1 MGRLS
6 LTPQYAPNFG
16 WAQVRDL
23 HLGVRHVRPPSPQ
36 GGDGTRAHGTIKHGG
51 EESPLDNSGRVGKTL
66 IGTHL
71 PDSGPRYRLVNTAKA
86 EGQVAIWWYL
96 ESHDFRLPTHSPCN
110 SKFLTTLLTVKT
122 VNYEHAS
129 PLEDRAIREIV
140 GLAMDA
146 PAKAKSG
153 HPGTAMALAPLAV
166 TLFSRVLR
174 HDPTHPDWI
183 DRDRFILSCGH
194 ASILQYGI
202 ARVFGYGITRE
213 DLMEFRQPHSRTP
226 GHPEVGVTPTV
237 EVTTGPLGQG
247 LANGVGMAIAE
258 RYLRASYGPELVN
271 HHTWVIAGDGCIEE
285 GISHEAASLAGA
297 LKLSGLTVIY
307 DDNRITIDGDTNL
320 ALADDTP
327 ARFRAYGWNVL
338 ELGEVANDCNALEAG
353 LRAAKAES
361 ERPTLLILRSH
372 IGFPATAMV
381 DRREAH
387 GSPFST
393 DVIRDTKVALGVDPE
408 ISFNVADDLPSAI
421 VESLTEQR
429 SERKHWESRVTA
441 SGESGAKLL
450 LQMASGGVPAVSPS
464 MGRYDEGS
472 KVATRKAM
480 QRAIDAL
487 SPVAPGLLSGS
498 ADLTDNTGVLLP
510 NEVAQS
516 AENPQG
522 RQIYYG
528 IREFAMGAAMVGMAL
543 HGGVRPVGSTFFVFS
558 DYVRP
563 AIRLAALSEAPV
575 TFVFTHD
582 SIGVGEDG
590 PTHQPI
596 EHLMALR
603 AMPGVHVVRPSDA
616 NEALQLIGDVI
627 STHTKGPTA
636 LILSRQDLPVLGGSD
651 AANSANGALKGG
663 YVLRDHQSA
672 VFTLVAT
679 GSEVGVAVGAAD
691 ELATEGIQV
700 RVVAL
705 PCWEC
710 FEEQPKDYR
719 ASVLRRDLPS
729 LSIEAGATLG
739 WAKYADESL
748 GIDTFGI
755 SAPGDFVFEYF
766 NLTPSAVAKAVRHRL
781 EHA

>member
-1 MGRLS
+1 M
-6 LTPQYAPNFG
+6 
-16 WAQVRDL
+16 D
-23 HLGVRHVRPPSPQ
+23 
-36 GGDGTRAHGTIKHGG
+36 D
-51 EESPLDNSGRVGKTL
+51 SGRVREPL
-66 IGTHL
+66 VRSHL
-71 PDSGPRYRLVNTAKA
+71 PNGGARHALVDTTKA

-96 ESHDFRLPTHSPCN
+96 ESHGFRLPTHSPCGR
-110 SKFLTTLLTVKT
+110 KFLTTLLTVET
-122 VNYEHAS
+122 VKYEHAS
-129 PLEDRAIREIV
+129 ALEDRAIREIV

-174 HDPTHPDWI
+174 HDPTHPGWI

-202 ARVFGYGITRE
+202 ARVFGYGVTRE
-213 DLMEFRQPHSRTP
+213 DLIEFRQPHSRTP

-307 DDNRITIDGDTNL
+307 DDNRITIDGATNL

-327 ARFRAYGWNVL
+327 GRFRAYGWNVL

-353 LRAAKAES
+353 LRAAKSEL
-361 ERPTLLILRSH
+361 ERPTLLVLRSH

-387 GSPFST
+387 GSPFSAE
-393 DVIRDTKVALGVDPE
+393 VIRDTKLALGVDPE
-408 ISFNVADDLPSAI
+408 ISFNVSEDLPAAM
-421 VESLTEQR
+421 VESLGAQR
-429 SERKHWESRVTA
+429 SERNHWESRLTA
-441 SGESGAKLL
+441 SGEIGVRLL
-450 LQMASGGVPAVSPS
+450 DQVASGGVPSVAPE
-464 MGRYDEGS
+464 MARYEEGG

-480 QRAIDAL
+480 QRVIDAL
-487 SPVAPGLLSGS
+487 APVAPGLLSGS

-510 NEVAQS
+510 NELAQS
-516 AENPQG
+516 AENPGG

-563 AIRLAALSEAPV
+563 AIRLAALSEAPA

-590 PTHQPI
+590 PTHQPV

-616 NEALQLIGDVI
+616 NEALQLIGEVI

-636 LILSRQDLPVLGGSD
+636 LILSRQDLPVLRGSD
-651 AANSANGALKGG
+651 AINSSNGATRGG
-663 YVLRDHQSA
+663 YVLRDHPSA

-679 GSEVGVAVGAAD
+679 GSEVGAAVGAAD
-691 ELATEGIQV
+691 ELSTEGIQV

-719 ASVLRRDLPS
+719 LSVIRRDIPS

-755 SAPGDFVFEYF
+755 SAPSDFVFEYF
-766 NLTPSAVAKAVRHRL
+766 NLTPSAVASAVRHRL
-781 EHA
+781 EHS